1 MMEKHGLITDNV
13 FESVGVKDS
22 FVPMPMAAMTWT
34 AAPQSTDATAAINP
48 IVFAS
53 MTQVE

>member
-1 MMEKHGLITDNV
+1 MMKKHGLITDNI
-13 FESVGVKDS
+13 FESVDVKDS

-34 AAPQSTDATAAINP
+34 AAPQSMDATEAIHP